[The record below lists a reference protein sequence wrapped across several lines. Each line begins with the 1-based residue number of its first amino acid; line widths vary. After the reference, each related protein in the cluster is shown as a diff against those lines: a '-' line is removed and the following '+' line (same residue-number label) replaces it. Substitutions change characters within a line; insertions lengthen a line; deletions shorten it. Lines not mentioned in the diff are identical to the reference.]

1 MLAVAGGRTL
11 LRKGSNYSAHV
22 NDAHKASKTKM
33 QDSIQRVEK
42 EIEAGKSV
50 SKGTGDVTPKKK
62 SVPDW
67 LKERWEAGNNFNKE
81 NRPRYP
87 YNEVELE
94 AKEVGGKKYVVDSY
108 APNKEIVSRKFTQ
121 LSEVQEKTAKSYLN
135 EITKKYSSG
144 SKISNGT
151 FNPNALKGGRLKG
164 ELILEIP
171 VQNKPIPQT
180 ILDEATKNRIIIR
193 DIKGKVYN

>member
-1 MLAVAGGRTL
+1 MSSYLKAESRADVGKVSGDKSEYLSMLSGRGVEDAG
-11 LRKGSNYSAHV
+11 
-22 NDAHKASKTKM
+22 
-33 QDSIQRVEK
+33 
-42 EIEAGKSV
+42 
-50 SKGTGDVTPKKK
+50 KGTGDVTPKKK

-171 VQNKPIPQT
+171 VQNKPIPQA

>member
-1 MLAVAGGRTL
+1 MGNLGRITTKVEGFTPSMGTVTAGPVPYNVMNHLEDQIQLAA
-11 LRKGSNYSAHV
+11 RKAFG
-22 NDAHKASKTKM
+22 DGT
-33 QDSIQRVEK
+33 
-42 EIEAGKSV
+42 
-50 SKGTGDVTPKKK
+50 KGTGEATPKKK

-135 EITKKYSSG
+135 EITIKYSSG

-164 ELILEIP
+164 ELILEVP

>member
-1 MLAVAGGRTL
+1 MALGNELSEEKREQSLNEALAILGGNTAGVGL
-11 LRKGSNYSAHV
+11 S
-22 NDAHKASKTKM
+22 KASPYLN
-33 QDSIQRVEK
+33 V
-42 EIEAGKSV
+42 AN
-50 SKGTGDVTPKKK
+50 KGTGDVTPKKK

-81 NRPRYP
+81 SRPRYP

-94 AKEVGGKKYVVDSY
+94 AQEVGGKKYVVDSY

-135 EITKKYSSG
+135 EFTKEYSSG

-171 VQNKPIPQT
+171 VQNKPISQT

>member
-1 MLAVAGGRTL
+1 TTL
-11 LRKGSNYSAHV
+11 GEAADGVKKQIVS
-22 NDAHKASKTKM
+22 M
-33 QDSIQRVEK
+33 
-42 EIEAGKSV
+42 AGKV
-50 SKGTGDVTPKKK
+50 KDGVGKGAGEATTKKNT
-62 SVPDW
+62 VPNW

-94 AKEVGGKKYVVDSY
+94 AKEVGGKRYVVDSY
-108 APNKEIVSRKFTQ
+108 APNKEIVSRKLTQ

-135 EITKKYSSG
+135 EITKKYPSG
-144 SKISNGT
+144 SKISNST

-164 ELILEIP
+164 ELILEVP
-171 VQNKPIPQT
+171 VQNKPIPQI

>member
-1 MLAVAGGRTL
+1 MIFFAPTTLMTKEMNFHKTDYLVPYSSESIKNLRNTARQIEEGRVV
-11 LRKGSNYSAHV
+11 G
-22 NDAHKASKTKM
+22 
-33 QDSIQRVEK
+33 
-42 EIEAGKSV
+42 
-50 SKGTGDVTPKKK
+50 KGTGDVTPKKK

-94 AKEVGGKKYVVDSY
+94 AKEVRGKKYVVDSY

-171 VQNKPIPQT
+171 VQNKPIPQA